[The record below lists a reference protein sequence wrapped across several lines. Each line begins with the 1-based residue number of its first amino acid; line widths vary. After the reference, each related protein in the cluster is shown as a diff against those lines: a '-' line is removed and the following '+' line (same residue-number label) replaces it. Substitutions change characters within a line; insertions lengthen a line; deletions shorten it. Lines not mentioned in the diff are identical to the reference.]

1 MVSKQ
6 VGKLTGGT
14 RVPRG
19 VAFTMG
25 VYSERC
31 AVPDSKPLRAL
42 IEGKSWKRFEKVLEN
57 QNRTGLPGESVR

>member
-6 VGKLTGGT
+6 VGKLTSGT

-19 VAFTMG
+19 IAFTMG

-31 AVPDSKPLRAL
+31 ASEAKDYAPPFPTPNPFAS
-42 IEGKSWKRFEKVLEN
+42 
-57 QNRTGLPGESVR
+57 